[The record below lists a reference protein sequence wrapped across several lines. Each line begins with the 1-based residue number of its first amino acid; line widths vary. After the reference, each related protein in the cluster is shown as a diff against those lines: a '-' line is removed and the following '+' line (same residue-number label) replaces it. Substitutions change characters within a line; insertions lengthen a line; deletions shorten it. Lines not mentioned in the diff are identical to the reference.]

1 MTWLLFIVCLAV
13 SFIFSGTEAGLL
25 SLNRL
30 RLRQLSRSGDAH
42 AVRLWRLVEEPS
54 RLFIT
59 VLCVTGLANIIAIL
73 ILVSWFVHVLK
84 GWGYLCTILVAF
96 PIFLIVTEML
106 PKSFFRRFPYQAL
119 ASIAV
124 LVEIASLLLTPLMA
138 VGSWCAVHIFRLKRP
153 QEVFVAREDLKSVT
167 RQVEKMGMLSSMERQ
182 MIHNVVDFRTV
193 RVKDVMLKSDRVVAL
208 RIGTPV
214 EEVIKTFLQTRF
226 DSLPLAN
233 DRGEI
238 VGLVNAFDVIL
249 GKKPG
254 ENADAYLHRMLV
266 VREDEPASMA
276 LHRLRAAFPQ
286 TLALVVDGEDHTT
299 GVVGIEDLLGPL
311 VKTVA

>member
-42 AVRLWRLVEEPS
+42 AIRLWRLVEEPS

-73 ILVSWFVHVLK
+73 ILASWFIEALK
-84 GWGYLCTILVAF
+84 GWGYLCAILVAF
-96 PIFLIVTEML
+96 PIFLILTEML

-124 LVEIASLLLTPLMA
+124 VLEIASLILTPLMA

-167 RQVEKMGMLSSMERQ
+167 KQIEKMGMLSSIERK
-182 MIHNVVDFRTV
+182 MIHNVVDFRAV
-193 RVKDVMLKSDRVVAL
+193 RVQDVMVKRERVVTL
-208 RIGTPV
+208 RIGTPI
-214 EEVIKTFLQTRF
+214 EDVIKTFLQTRY
-226 DSLPLAN
+226 DSLPLAS
-233 DRGEI
+233 DQGEI
-238 VGLVNAFDVIL
+238 VGLVNVFDVIL
-249 GKKPG
+249 DQKPG
-254 ENADAYLHRMLV
+254 ENADTYLHRMLV
-266 VREDEPASMA
+266 MREDEPASLA

-286 TLALVVDGEDHTT
+286 TLALVVDGEDHTI

-311 VKTVA
+311 VRTVG

>member
-1 MTWLLFIVCLAV
+1 MTWILFIICLAV
-13 SFIFSGTEAGLL
+13 SFVFSGTEAGLL

-30 RLRQLSRSGDAH
+30 RLRQLSRSGDSH
-42 AVRLWRLVEEPS
+42 AIRLWRLVEEPS

-59 VLCVTGLANIIAIL
+59 VLCVTGLANIIAML
-73 ILVSWFVHVLK
+73 ILASWFEHAFK

-124 LVEIASLLLTPLMA
+124 FLEIASLLLTPLMA
-138 VGSWCAVHIFRLKRP
+138 IGSWCAIHVFRLKRP
-153 QEVFVAREDLKSVT
+153 QEVFIAREDLKSVT
-167 RQVEKMGMLSSMERQ
+167 RQIEKMGMLSSIERQ
-182 MIHNVVDFRTV
+182 MIHNVVDFRAV
-193 RVKDVMLKSDRVVAL
+193 GVKDVMVKSDRVVTL
-208 RIGTPV
+208 KIGTPV
-214 EEVIKTFLQTRF
+214 EEVIRTFLQTRF

-233 DRGEI
+233 DQGEI
-238 VGLVNAFDVIL
+238 VGLINAFDVIL
-249 GKKPG
+249 DKKTG

-266 VREDEPASMA
+266 VREDEPASTA

-286 TLALVVDGEDHTT
+286 TLALVVDREDHTI

-311 VKTVA
+311 VKTVG

>member
-30 RLRQLSRSGDAH
+30 RLRQLSRNGDAH
-42 AVRLWRLVEEPS
+42 ATRLWRLVEEPS

-73 ILVSWFVHVLK
+73 ILASWFIEALK
-84 GWGYLCTILVAF
+84 GWGYLCAILVAF
-96 PIFLIVTEML
+96 PIFLILTEML
-106 PKSFFRRFPYQAL
+106 PKSFFRRFPYPAL

-124 LVEIASLLLTPLMA
+124 VLEIASLILTPLMA

-167 RQVEKMGMLSSMERQ
+167 KQVEKMGMLSSIERQ
-182 MIHNVVDFRTV
+182 MIHNVVDFRGV
-193 RVKDVMLKSDRVVAL
+193 RVKDVMVKRERVVTL

-214 EEVIKTFLQTRF
+214 EDIIKTFLQTRF
-226 DSLPLAN
+226 DSLPLASEQ
-233 DRGEI
+233 GEI
-238 VGLVNAFDVIL
+238 VGLVNVFDVIL
-249 GKKPG
+249 DHKPG
-254 ENADAYLHRMLV
+254 ENGDMYLHRMLV
-266 VREDEPASMA
+266 AREDEPASMA

-286 TLALVVDGEDHTT
+286 TLALVVDGEDHTI

-311 VKTVA
+311 VRTVG

>member
-1 MTWLLFIVCLAV
+1 MTWILFIVCLAV
-13 SFIFSGTEAGLL
+13 SFVFSGTEAGLL

-30 RLRQLSRSGDAH
+30 RLRQLSRTGDLH
-42 AVRLWRLVEEPS
+42 AIRLWRLVEEPS

-59 VLCVTGLANIIAIL
+59 VLCVTGLANIIAML
-73 ILVSWFVHVLK
+73 ILASWFEHAFK

-96 PIFLIVTEML
+96 PIFLIVAEML

-119 ASIAV
+119 ASSAV
-124 LVEIASLLLTPLMA
+124 LLEIASLLLTPLMA
-138 VGSWCAVHIFRLKRP
+138 VGSWCAIHIFRLKRP
-153 QEVFVAREDLKSVT
+153 QEVFIAREDLKSVT
-167 RQVEKMGMLSSMERQ
+167 RQIEKMGILSSIERQ
-182 MIHNVVDFRTV
+182 MIHNVVDFRAV
-193 RVKDVMLKSDRVVAL
+193 RVNDVMVKSDRVVTL
-208 RIGTPV
+208 KIGTPV

-233 DRGEI
+233 DQGEI
-238 VGLVNAFDVIL
+238 VGLINALDVIL
-249 GKKPG
+249 DKKTG

-286 TLALVVDGEDHTT
+286 TLALVVDREDRTI

-311 VKTVA
+311 VKTVG

>member
-1 MTWLLFIVCLAV
+1 MTWIMCIVCLV
-13 SFIFSGTEAGLL
+13 ISFIFSGGEAGIL

-30 RLRQLSRSGDAH
+30 RLRQLSRSGDA
-42 AVRLWRLVEEPS
+42 AAIRLWRLVEEPS

-73 ILVSWFVHVLK
+73 ILTSWFVHALN
-84 GWGYLCTILVAF
+84 GWGYLCTVLVAF

-124 LVEIASLLLTPLMA
+124 LLEIASLLLTPLMA
-138 VGSWCAVHIFRLKRP
+138 IGSWCAVHIFRLKRP

-167 RQVEKMGMLSSMERQ
+167 GQIEKMGMLSSIERQ
-182 MIHNVVDFRTV
+182 MIHNVVDFRAV
-193 RVKDVMLKSDRVVAL
+193 RVKDVMVRSERVVTL
-208 RIGTPV
+208 KIGTGV
-214 EEVIKTFLQTRF
+214 DAVIKTFLQTRF
-226 DSLPLAN
+226 DSLPVAN

-238 VGLVNAFDVIL
+238 VGLINVFDVIL
-249 GKKPG
+249 DRKPG
-254 ENADAYLHRMLV
+254 ESVDVYLRRMLV

-286 TLALVVDGEDHTT
+286 KLALVVDAEDRTV

-311 VKTVA
+311 VKTVG

>member
-42 AVRLWRLVEEPS
+42 AIRLWRLVEEPS

-73 ILVSWFVHVLK
+73 ILASWFIEALK
-84 GWGYLCTILVAF
+84 GWGYLCAILVAF
-96 PIFLIVTEML
+96 PIFLILTEML

-124 LVEIASLLLTPLMA
+124 VLEIASLILTPLMA

-167 RQVEKMGMLSSMERQ
+167 KQVEKMGMLSSTERK
-182 MIHNVVDFRTV
+182 MIHNVVDFRAV
-193 RVKDVMLKSDRVVAL
+193 RVKDVMVKRERVVTL

-214 EEVIKTFLQTRF
+214 EDVIKTFLQTRF
-226 DSLPLAN
+226 DSLPLAS
-233 DRGEI
+233 DQGEI
-238 VGLVNAFDVIL
+238 VGLVNVFDVIL
-249 GKKPG
+249 DQKPG
-254 ENADAYLHRMLV
+254 ENADTYLHRMLV
-266 VREDEPASMA
+266 MREDEPASLA

-286 TLALVVDGEDHTT
+286 TLALVVDGEDHTI

-311 VKTVA
+311 VRTVG

>member
-1 MTWLLFIVCLAV
+1 MTWILFIFCLAI
-13 SFIFSGTEAGLL
+13 SFIFSGGEAGIL

-30 RLRQLSRSGDAH
+30 RLRQLSRSGDSA
-42 AVRLWRLVEEPS
+42 AIRLWRLVEEPS

-59 VLCVTGLANIIAIL
+59 VLCVTGLVNIIAIL
-73 ILVSWFVHVLK
+73 ILTSWFVHALK
-84 GWGYLCTILVAF
+84 GWGYLCSILVAF

-124 LVEIASLLLTPLMA
+124 LLEIVSLLLTPLMA
-138 VGSWCAVHIFRLKRP
+138 VGSWSAVHIFHLKRP

-167 RQVEKMGMLSSMERQ
+167 RQIEKMGMLSSIERQ
-182 MIHNVVDFRTV
+182 MIHNVVDFRIVTV
-193 RVKDVMLKSDRVVAL
+193 KNVMVKRDRVVTL
-208 RIGTPV
+208 KIGTPV
-214 EEVIKTFLQTRF
+214 EAVINTFLQTRF
-226 DSLPLAN
+226 DSLPVAN
-233 DRGEI
+233 DQGEI
-238 VGLVNAFDVIL
+238 IGLINVFDVIL
-249 GKKPG
+249 DKKPG
-254 ENADAYLHRMLV
+254 ENVDAYLRRMLV

-286 TLALVVDGEDHTT
+286 ILALVVDAEDHTV

-311 VKTVA
+311 VKTVG

>member
-1 MTWLLFIVCLAV
+1 MTWLLFIACLAV
-13 SFIFSGTEAGLL
+13 SFVFSGTEAGLL

-124 LVEIASLLLTPLMA
+124 LLEIASLLLTPLMA
-138 VGSWCAVHIFRLKRP
+138 AGSWCAVHIFRLKRP

-167 RQVEKMGMLSSMERQ
+167 RQIEKMGMLSSMERQ
-182 MIHNVVDFRTV
+182 MIHNVVDFRGV
-193 RVKDVMLKSDRVVAL
+193 RVKDVMLKRDRVVAL
-208 RIGTPV
+208 KIDTPV
-214 EEVIKTFLQTRF
+214 EEVVKTFLQTRF
-226 DSLPLAN
+226 DSLPLVN

-249 GKKPG
+249 DKKPE

-286 TLALVVDGEDHTT
+286 TLALVIDGEDHTT

-311 VKTVA
+311 VKTVG

>member
-73 ILVSWFVHVLK
+73 ILVSSFVHLLK

-106 PKSFFRRFPYQAL
+106 PKSLFRRFPYQAL

-124 LVEIASLLLTPLMA
+124 LLEIASLLLTPLMV

-182 MIHNVVDFRTV
+182 MIHNVVDFRGV
-193 RVKDVMLKSDRVVAL
+193 RVKDVMLKSDRAVTL
-208 RIGTPV
+208 KIGTPV

-226 DSLPLAN
+226 DSLPLTN

-249 GKKPG
+249 DKKPG

-311 VKTVA
+311 VKTVG

>member
-1 MTWLLFIVCLAV
+1 
-13 SFIFSGTEAGLL
+13 
-25 SLNRL
+25 
-30 RLRQLSRSGDAH
+30 
-42 AVRLWRLVEEPS
+42 VEEPS

-59 VLCVTGLANIIAIL
+59 VLCVTGLANIIAVL
-73 ILVSWFVHVLK
+73 ILASWFVHEFK
-84 GWGYLCTILVAF
+84 EWGYLCTILVAF

-124 LVEIASLLLTPLMA
+124 LLEIASLLLTPLMA

-193 RVKDVMLKSDRVVAL
+193 RVKDVMLKRDRVVAL

-249 GKKPG
+249 DKKPG
-254 ENADAYLHRMLV
+254 ENAD
-266 VREDEPASMA
+266 
-276 LHRLRAAFPQ
+276 RLRAAFPQ

>member
-1 MTWLLFIVCLAV
+1 MTWLLFIFCLAV

-73 ILVSWFVHVLK
+73 ILASWFEHALK

-124 LVEIASLLLTPLMA
+124 LLEIASLLLTPLMA
-138 VGSWCAVHIFRLKRP
+138 AGSWCAVHIFRLKRP

-167 RQVEKMGMLSSMERQ
+167 RQVEKMGMLSSIERQ
-182 MIHNVVDFRTV
+182 MIHNVVDFRAV
-193 RVKDVMLKSDRVVAL
+193 RVKDVMVKSDRVVTL

-214 EEVIKTFLQTRF
+214 EEVIKVFLQTRF

-249 GKKPG
+249 DKKPG

-286 TLALVVDGEDHTT
+286 TLALVVDGEDHTI

-311 VKTVA
+311 VKTVG

>member
-42 AVRLWRLVEEPS
+42 AIRLWRLVEEPS

-73 ILVSWFVHVLK
+73 ILASWFIEALK
-84 GWGYLCTILVAF
+84 GWGYLCAILVAF
-96 PIFLIVTEML
+96 PIFLILTEML

-124 LVEIASLLLTPLMA
+124 VLEIASLILTPLMA

-167 RQVEKMGMLSSMERQ
+167 KQVEKMGMLSSIERK
-182 MIHNVVDFRTV
+182 MIHNVVDFRAV
-193 RVKDVMLKSDRVVAL
+193 RVQDVMVKRERVVTL

-214 EEVIKTFLQTRF
+214 EDVIKTFLQTRY
-226 DSLPLAN
+226 DSLPLAS
-233 DRGEI
+233 DQGEI
-238 VGLVNAFDVIL
+238 VGLVNVFDVIL
-249 GKKPG
+249 DQKPG
-254 ENADAYLHRMLV
+254 ENADTYLHRMLV
-266 VREDEPASMA
+266 MREDEPASLA

-286 TLALVVDGEDHTT
+286 TLALVVDGEDHTI

-311 VKTVA
+311 VRTVG

>member
-1 MTWLLFIVCLAV
+1 MTWILFALCLAI
-13 SFIFSGTEAGLL
+13 SFVFSGTEAGLL

-30 RLRQLSRSGDAH
+30 RLRQLARSGDTH

-59 VLCVTGLANIIAIL
+59 VLCVTGLANIIAVL
-73 ILVSWFVHVLK
+73 ILAAWFVHAFK
-84 GWGYLCTILVAF
+84 EWGYLCTVVIAF
-96 PIFLIVTEML
+96 PIFLIATEIL
-106 PKSFFRRFPYQAL
+106 PKSFFRRFPYRAL
-119 ASIAV
+119 ASVAV
-124 LVEIASLLLTPLMA
+124 LLEIASLILTPLMA

-167 RQVEKMGMLSSMERQ
+167 KQVEKMGMLSSIERQ
-182 MIHNVVDFRTV
+182 MIHNVVDFRAV
-193 RVKDVMLKSDRVVAL
+193 RVKDVMVKSDRVTTLKIGAPVA
-208 RIGTPV
+208 
-214 EEVIKTFLQTRF
+214 EVIKTFLRTRF
-226 DSLPLAN
+226 DSLPLEN
-233 DRGEI
+233 DQGEI
-238 VGLVNAFDVIL
+238 VGLVNVFDVIL
-249 GKKPG
+249 NQKPG

-286 TLALVVDGEDHTT
+286 TLALVVDGNDRTS

-311 VKTVA
+311 VKTVG

>member
-193 RVKDVMLKSDRVVAL
+193 RVKDVMLKSDQVVAL

-214 EEVIKTFLQTRF
+214 EEVIKTFLETRF
-226 DSLPLAN
+226 DSLPLTN

>member
-42 AVRLWRLVEEPS
+42 AIRLWRLVEEPS

-73 ILVSWFVHVLK
+73 ILASWFIEALK
-84 GWGYLCTILVAF
+84 GWGYLCAILVAF
-96 PIFLIVTEML
+96 PIFLILTEML

-124 LVEIASLLLTPLMA
+124 VLEIASLILTPLMA

-167 RQVEKMGMLSSMERQ
+167 KQVEKMGMLSSIERK
-182 MIHNVVDFRTV
+182 MIHNVVDFRAV
-193 RVKDVMLKSDRVVAL
+193 RVKDVMVKRERVVTL

-214 EEVIKTFLQTRF
+214 EDVIKTFLQTRY
-226 DSLPLAN
+226 DSLPLAS
-233 DRGEI
+233 DQGEI
-238 VGLVNAFDVIL
+238 VGLVNVFDVIL
-249 GKKPG
+249 DQKPG
-254 ENADAYLHRMLV
+254 ENADTYLHRMLV
-266 VREDEPASMA
+266 MHEDEPASLA

-286 TLALVVDGEDHTT
+286 TLALVVDGEDHTI

-311 VKTVA
+311 VRTVG

>member
-1 MTWLLFIVCLAV
+1 VTWLLFIVCLAV

-42 AVRLWRLVEEPS
+42 AIRLWRLVEEPS

-73 ILVSWFVHVLK
+73 ILAFWFIGALK

-96 PIFLIVTEML
+96 PVFLILTEML

-124 LVEIASLLLTPLMA
+124 VLEIASLLLTPLMA
-138 VGSWCAVHIFRLKRP
+138 IGSWCAVHIFRLKRP

-167 RQVEKMGMLSSMERQ
+167 KQVEKMGMLSSIERQ
-182 MIHNVVDFRTV
+182 MIHNVVDFRAV
-193 RVKDVMLKSDRVVAL
+193 RVKDVMINRERVVTL
-208 RIGTPV
+208 KIGAPV
-214 EEVIKTFLQTRF
+214 EQIIKTFLQTRF

-233 DRGEI
+233 DQGEI
-238 VGLVNAFDVIL
+238 VGLVNVFDVIL
-249 GKKPG
+249 DQQPG
-254 ENADAYLHRMLV
+254 QNADMYLHRMLV

-286 TLALVVDGEDHTT
+286 TLALVVDAEDHTV

-311 VKTVA
+311 VKTVG

>member
-13 SFIFSGTEAGLL
+13 SFVFSGTEAGLL

-42 AVRLWRLVEEPS
+42 AIRLWRLVEEPS

-59 VLCVTGLANIIAIL
+59 VLCVTGLANIIAVL
-73 ILVSWFVHVLK
+73 ILAFWFIGALK
-84 GWGYLCTILVAF
+84 GWGYLCAILVAF
-96 PIFLIVTEML
+96 PIFLILTEML

-124 LVEIASLLLTPLMA
+124 LLEIASLLLTPLMA
-138 VGSWCAVHIFRLKRP
+138 IGSWCAVHIFRLKRP

-167 RQVEKMGMLSSMERQ
+167 KQIEKMGMLSSIERQ
-182 MIHNVVDFRTV
+182 MINNVFDFRAV
-193 RVKDVMLKSDRVVAL
+193 RVKDVMVKRERVVTL
-208 RIGTPV
+208 RIGAPV
-214 EEVIKTFLQTRF
+214 EQIIKTFLQTRF
-226 DSLPLAN
+226 DSLPLVN
-233 DRGEI
+233 EQGEI
-238 VGLVNAFDVIL
+238 VGLVNVFDVIL
-249 GKKPG
+249 DQKPG
-254 ENADAYLHRMLV
+254 RDADTYLHRMLV

-286 TLALVVDGEDHTT
+286 TLALVVDGEDHTI

-311 VKTVA
+311 VKTVG

>member
-73 ILVSWFVHVLK
+73 ILVSWFVHLLK

-106 PKSFFRRFPYQAL
+106 PKSLFRRFPYQAL

-124 LVEIASLLLTPLMA
+124 LLEIASLLLTPLMV
-138 VGSWCAVHIFRLKRP
+138 VGSWCAVHFFRLKRP

-182 MIHNVVDFRTV
+182 MIHNVVDFRGV
-193 RVKDVMLKSDRVVAL
+193 RVKDVMLKSDRAVTL
-208 RIGTPV
+208 KIGTPV

-226 DSLPLAN
+226 DSLPLTN

-249 GKKPG
+249 DKKPG

-311 VKTVA
+311 VKTVG

>member
-59 VLCVTGLANIIAIL
+59 VLCVTGLTNIIAVL
-73 ILVSWFVHVLK
+73 ILAAWFVHAFK
-84 GWGYLCTILVAF
+84 GWGYLGTILVAF

-124 LVEIASLLLTPLMA
+124 LLEIASLLLTPLMA
-138 VGSWCAVHIFRLKRP
+138 AGSWCAVHIFRLKRP

-167 RQVEKMGMLSSMERQ
+167 RSIEKMGMLSSIERQ
-182 MIHNVVDFRTV
+182 MIHNVVDFRAV
-193 RVKDVMLKSDRVVAL
+193 RVKDVMVKRDRVVTL
-208 RIGTPV
+208 KIGTPV
-214 EEVIKTFLQTRF
+214 DEIIKTFLQTRF
-226 DSLPLAN
+226 DSLPLAT
-233 DRGEI
+233 DHGEI
-238 VGLVNAFDVIL
+238 VGLVNVFDVIL
-249 GKKPG
+249 DRKPG

-276 LHRLRAAFPQ
+276 LHQLRAAFPQ
-286 TLALVVDGEDHTT
+286 ALALVVDGEDHTI

-311 VKTVA
+311 VKTVG

>member
-42 AVRLWRLVEEPS
+42 AIRLWRLVEEPS

-73 ILVSWFVHVLK
+73 ILASWFIEALK
-84 GWGYLCTILVAF
+84 GWGYFCAILVAF
-96 PIFLIVTEML
+96 PIFLILTEML

-124 LVEIASLLLTPLMA
+124 VLEIASLILTPLMA

-167 RQVEKMGMLSSMERQ
+167 KQVEKMGMLSSIERK
-182 MIHNVVDFRTV
+182 MIHNVVDFRAV
-193 RVKDVMLKSDRVVAL
+193 RVTDVMVKRERVVTL

-214 EEVIKTFLQTRF
+214 EDVIKTFLQTRY
-226 DSLPLAN
+226 DSLPLAS
-233 DRGEI
+233 DQGEI
-238 VGLVNAFDVIL
+238 VGLVNVFDVIL
-249 GKKPG
+249 DQKPG
-254 ENADAYLHRMLV
+254 ENADTYLHRMLV
-266 VREDEPASMA
+266 MREDEPASLA

-286 TLALVVDGEDHTT
+286 TLALVVDGEDHTI

-311 VKTVA
+311 VRTVG

>member
-1 MTWLLFIVCLAV
+1 MTWLLFVLCLVV

-73 ILVSWFVHVLK
+73 ILVSWFAHALK

-119 ASIAV
+119 ASIGV
-124 LVEIASLLLTPLMA
+124 LLEIASLILTPLMA
-138 VGSWCAVHIFRLKRP
+138 IGSWCAVHIFRLNRP

-167 RQVEKMGMLSSMERQ
+167 RQVEKMGMLSSIERQ
-182 MIHNVVDFRTV
+182 MFHNVVDFRAV
-193 RVKDVMLKSDRVVAL
+193 RVKDVMVKSDRVVTL
-208 RIGTPV
+208 NIGTPV
-214 EEVIKTFLQTRF
+214 EQVIKTFLQTRF

-249 GKKPG
+249 DNKPG
-254 ENADAYLHRMLV
+254 QNADAYLHRMLV

-286 TLALVVDGEDHTT
+286 TLALVVDSEDHTT

-311 VKTVA
+311 VKTVG

>member
-30 RLRQLSRSGDAH
+30 RLKQLSRSGDAH

-73 ILVSWFVHVLK
+73 ILVSWFVHLLK

-106 PKSFFRRFPYQAL
+106 PKSLFRRFPYQAL

-124 LVEIASLLLTPLMA
+124 LLEIASLLLTPLMV

-182 MIHNVVDFRTV
+182 MIHNVVDFRGV
-193 RVKDVMLKSDRVVAL
+193 RVKDVMLKRDRVVAL
-208 RIGTPV
+208 KLGTPV
-214 EEVIKTFLQTRF
+214 EEVVKTFLQTRF
-226 DSLPLAN
+226 DSLPLVN

-249 GKKPG
+249 DKKP
-254 ENADAYLHRMLV
+254 EQNADAYLHRMLV
-266 VREDEPASMA
+266 VREDEPASRA

-311 VKTVA
+311 VKTVG

>member
-1 MTWLLFIVCLAV
+1 MTWLLFIFCLAV
-13 SFIFSGTEAGLL
+13 SFIFSGTEAGML

-73 ILVSWFVHVLK
+73 ILASWFEHAFK

-124 LVEIASLLLTPLMA
+124 LLEIASLVLTPLMA
-138 VGSWCAVHIFRLKRP
+138 AGSWCAVHIFRLKRP

-167 RQVEKMGMLSSMERQ
+167 RQVEKMGMLSSIERQ
-182 MIHNVVDFRTV
+182 MIHNVVDFRAV
-193 RVKDVMLKSDRVVAL
+193 RVKDVMVKSDRVVTL

-214 EEVIKTFLQTRF
+214 EEVIKVFLQTRF

-249 GKKPG
+249 DKKPG

-286 TLALVVDGEDHTT
+286 TLALVVDGEDHTI

-311 VKTVA
+311 VKTVG

>member
-13 SFIFSGTEAGLL
+13 SFVFSGTEAGLL

-59 VLCVTGLANIIAIL
+59 VLCVTGLANIIAVL
-73 ILVSWFVHVLK
+73 ILTSWFVHEFK

-124 LVEIASLLLTPLMA
+124 LLEIASLVLTPLMA
-138 VGSWCAVHIFRLKRP
+138 AGSWCAVHIFRLKRP

-167 RQVEKMGMLSSMERQ
+167 KSIEKMGILSSIERQ
-182 MIHNVVDFRTV
+182 MIHNVVDFRAV
-193 RVKDVMLKSDRVVAL
+193 RVKDVMIKRDRVVTL

-238 VGLVNAFDVIL
+238 VGLINAFDVIL
-249 GKKPG
+249 DKKPG

-266 VREDEPASMA
+266 VREDEPASLA

-286 TLALVVDGEDHTT
+286 TLALVVDGEDHPI

-311 VKTVA
+311 VKTVG

>member
-73 ILVSWFVHVLK
+73 ILVSWFVHLLK

-106 PKSFFRRFPYQAL
+106 PKSLFRRFPYQAL

-124 LVEIASLLLTPLMA
+124 LLEIASLLLTPLMG
-138 VGSWCAVHIFRLKRP
+138 VGSWCAVHIFHLKRP

-182 MIHNVVDFRTV
+182 MIHNVVDFRGV
-193 RVKDVMLKSDRVVAL
+193 RVKDVMLKRDRVVAL
-208 RIGTPV
+208 KIDTPV
-214 EEVIKTFLQTRF
+214 EEVVKTFLQTRF
-226 DSLPLAN
+226 DSLPLVN

-249 GKKPG
+249 DKKPE

-311 VKTVA
+311 VKTVG

>member
-1 MTWLLFIVCLAV
+1 MTWLLFIFCLAV

-73 ILVSWFVHVLK
+73 ILASWFEHAFK

-124 LVEIASLLLTPLMA
+124 LLEIASLLLMPLMA
-138 VGSWCAVHIFRLKRP
+138 AGSWCALHIFRLKRP

-182 MIHNVVDFRTV
+182 MIHNVVDFRAV
-193 RVKDVMLKSDRVVAL
+193 RVKDVMVKSDRVVTL

-249 GKKPG
+249 DKKPG

-286 TLALVVDGEDHTT
+286 TLALVVDGEDHTI

-311 VKTVA
+311 VKTVG